1 VHSSP
6 GRTAESRRV
15 GRRAFSRR
23 QSAAVA
29 NSLTVE
35 LKTDEDGGQ
44 NDLAVSRRRRR
55 RRCEQDIIQRH
66 KHVLA
71 AIDVKNVQIKIKEV
85 KKRRKNVT
93 KMKNVRKRNKN
104 VTSS

>member
-55 RRCEQDIIQRH
+55 RCEQDIIQRH

-71 AIDVKNVQIKIKEV
+71 AIDVKNVQIK
-85 KKRRKNVT
+85 
-93 KMKNVRKRNKN
+93 
-104 VTSS
+104 

>member
-1 VHSSP
+1 
-6 GRTAESRRV
+6 
-15 GRRAFSRR
+15 
-23 QSAAVA
+23 
-29 NSLTVE
+29 

-71 AIDVKNVQIKIKEV
+71 AIDVKKNVQIKIKEV

-93 KMKNVRKRNKN
+93 KMKNVCKRNKN

>member
-1 VHSSP
+1 
-6 GRTAESRRV
+6 
-15 GRRAFSRR
+15 
-23 QSAAVA
+23 
-29 NSLTVE
+29 

-44 NDLAVSRRRRR
+44 NDLAVSRRR